1 MKPEVDIDGTM
12 SGFLVESVTSQL
24 ILKSQQVDVV
34 SQGHFSHA
42 VRVEV
47 KLVLDDFRKVLRNSN
62 KNILDDG
69 SFKLSK
75 PLLTFF
81 CNMQRPR
88 GDKTLTYSNNPWL
101 SQLES

>member
-81 CNMQRPR
+81 CN
-88 GDKTLTYSNNPWL
+88 L
-101 SQLES
+101 

>member
-62 KNILDDG
+62 KNILN
-69 SFKLSK
+69 SK
-75 PLLTFF
+75 MIVHSNFQSLYWRFSAI
-81 CNMQRPR
+81 CN
-88 GDKTLTYSNNPWL
+88 D
-101 SQLES
+101 LEVTKP

>member
-1 MKPEVDIDGTM
+1 MKPEVDVDGTM

-62 KNILDDG
+62 KNIMN
-69 SFKLSK
+69 SK
-75 PLLTFF
+75 MMVHSNFQILFRRF
-81 CNMQRPR
+81 CLEVT
-88 GDKTLTYSNNPWL
+88 KPWPI
-101 SQLES
+101 QLESWRISSSN

>member
-47 KLVLDDFRKVLRNSN
+47 KLVFDDLHEMLFQKQSIILVDHFMFQFVLYIR
-62 KNILDDG
+62 
-69 SFKLSK
+69 
-75 PLLTFF
+75 FF
-81 CNMQRPR
+81 F
-88 GDKTLTYSNNPWL
+88 LF
-101 SQLES
+101 